1 MRNLARTCA
10 TLSIAVLS
18 LAACGGPALDAQQQ
32 QVEARECASLVERH
46 VARAGGN
53 GTITLDGQKLALDDP
68 IRFYEMLSK
77 LRPPSVFRMDDK
89 RTFRYSRSALVSDL
103 CKDKGTAP
111 GATGAKTNSS
121 TNTKTSTTTST
132 TARRTSSSPAGG

>member
-10 TLSIAVLS
+10 TLSIAVLG

-53 GTITLDGQKLALDDP
+53 GTITLDGQKLALDEP

-111 GATGAKTNSS
+111 GAT
-121 TNTKTSTTTST
+121 STTTST
-132 TARRTSSSPAGG
+132 TARQTRSSPAGG

>member
-1 MRNLARTCA
+1 MSVALFGLVACA
-10 TLSIAVLS
+10 QP
-18 LAACGGPALDAQQQ
+18 GLDAQQQ

-53 GTITLDGQKLALDDP
+53 GTITLDEQKLALDDP
-68 IRFYEMLSK
+68 AQFYEMLAR

-111 GATGAKTNSS
+111 GVTSA
-121 TNTKTSTTTST
+121 TSTTTT
-132 TARRTSSSPAGG
+132 RTSSSSSSG